1 MDNILRSLFLDI
13 NLWSEVIEHGI
24 KKGIPDE
31 YLEYI
36 QDPNKR
42 AELCMQIGS
51 GSYFIEPPH
60 TGYRPK
66 EDGGERTFFINT
78 PMDRLVLFAIYK
90 WLTRNEGEMIH
101 PRCLS
106 YQEGIG
112 IGKIVKELSWRIKK
126 NEGIGTSN
134 IVGRKFDIHK
144 YFDTVKR
151 EHIARALDT
160 IEEHHGKSSVIELL
174 RRYYNSDVYYD
185 SRSKK
190 MTSRYQG
197 IKQGCAVSSWLAN
210 VILYDLD
217 KEISTL
223 NGCYVRYSDDII
235 YIGKDYEAA
244 TEKITD
250 ILAEKGLEINPK
262 KIEEI
267 TGDKFSKFLGYNIR
281 GAEIT
286 LSKKW
291 VKHFQAE
298 IDKRTIKDTGLIKRV
313 RAARRLNNKEE
324 REAEL
329 MRCLRSAQLRIA
341 NYLYKG
347 DGKHSWATLVLS
359 TINRDSDIKELNLYC
374 LDALRAVYTGKTSI
388 GGLGATKENGIKR
401 GRGRNVAHN
410 RLATEHLAGNK
421 TNSGAFSGFC
431 SISAAKK
438 SLPNKWLYRTIVND
452 LLGAENRLYS
462 SKNSTRLPN
471 DEAIAKIEEL
481 YTAHLNSRPGGKR
494 EERFYAKGLSEMTTA
509 DLLRG
514 HRRSQTLKELE
525 QFIEESV
532 NFETLTKDPAKW
544 YWQSNNIPEL
554 VILKKWFE

>member
-36 QDPNKR
+36 QDPNGR
-42 AELCMQIGS
+42 AELCLKIGS

-151 EHIARALDT
+151 EHITRALDT

-190 MTSRYQG
+190 MTSRYKG
-197 IKQGCAVSSWLAN
+197 IKQGCAVSPFLAN
-210 VILYDLD
+210 VLLYDLD
-217 KEISTL
+217 K
-223 NGCYVRYSDDII
+223 
-235 YIGKDYEAA
+235 
-244 TEKITD
+244 
-250 ILAEKGLEINPK
+250 
-262 KIEEI
+262 
-267 TGDKFSKFLGYNIR
+267 
-281 GAEIT
+281 
-286 LSKKW
+286 
-291 VKHFQAE
+291 
-298 IDKRTIKDTGLIKRV
+298 
-313 RAARRLNNKEE
+313 
-324 REAEL
+324 
-329 MRCLRSAQLRIA
+329 
-341 NYLYKG
+341 
-347 DGKHSWATLVLS
+347 
-359 TINRDSDIKELNLYC
+359 
-374 LDALRAVYTGKTSI
+374 
-388 GGLGATKENGIKR
+388 
-401 GRGRNVAHN
+401 
-410 RLATEHLAGNK
+410 
-421 TNSGAFSGFC
+421 
-431 SISAAKK
+431 
-438 SLPNKWLYRTIVND
+438 
-452 LLGAENRLYS
+452 
-462 SKNSTRLPN
+462 
-471 DEAIAKIEEL
+471 
-481 YTAHLNSRPGGKR
+481 
-494 EERFYAKGLSEMTTA
+494 
-509 DLLRG
+509 
-514 HRRSQTLKELE
+514 
-525 QFIEESV
+525 
-532 NFETLTKDPAKW
+532 
-544 YWQSNNIPEL
+544 
-554 VILKKWFE
+554 